1 MSTTQVLRVAVI
13 AVLAVAVARRVPV
26 LNQLV

>member
-13 AVLAVAVARRVPV
+13 AVLAIAVARRVPV
-26 LNQLV
+26 LSQLV